1 MVDRLRSWL
10 NELPNDWL
18 ATNDDLDVRP
28 QASAAAD
35 VAASNVGTV
44 ENRKTESL
52 LLPDLKDSMRFFP
65 VESTPIQCQPI
76 TSAPEQG
83 EHNEQAYEGSV
94 VCVNQDEA
102 DDQSI
107 DTIQDLDILKEET
120 EQV

>member
-18 ATNDDLDVRP
+18 MTTNDDLDVHP

-102 DDQSI
+102 DQSI